1 MLEIIKIVRE
11 DNLQKMN
18 KLYGLDAKNFRES
31 INNNDFVDTQCKKL
45 ALVKYFEG
53 LSS

>member
-18 KLYGLDAKNFRES
+18 KLYGIDAKNFRQS
-31 INNNDFVDTQCKKL
+31 IKDNDFVDTQCKKL
-45 ALVKYFEG
+45 ALVKYFEN
-53 LSS
+53 L